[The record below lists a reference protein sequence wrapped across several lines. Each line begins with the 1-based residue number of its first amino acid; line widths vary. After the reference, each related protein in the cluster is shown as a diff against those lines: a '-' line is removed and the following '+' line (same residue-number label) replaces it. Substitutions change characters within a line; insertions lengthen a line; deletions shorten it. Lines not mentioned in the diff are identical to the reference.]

1 MARRCPKCGERYDSE
16 LKRCPNCNARA
27 KGGSRVQ
34 KNDKPWLG
42 AVVVA
47 VAVLCIA
54 VAVFLVIKALQPSDG
69 VKDNKKPSNDVVE
82 NVDPTPAG
90 DDTQT
95 DVPPSDSADE
105 TPPADVPDD
114 ETPPPEDVP
123 EKKVDSIV
131 LDTYELEMAEAGE
144 TAILAADIYPAT
156 AAALL
161 KWSSEDENIVT
172 VDGDGIVT
180 AVAPGTTSV
189 VARAGDKSA
198 TCIVTV
204 LGEAEDGGEENGV
217 PDVDIDSTVEIYNIY
232 YKASSFPGEM
242 SISYGET
249 VQMCV
254 DVDGVRAKEGIVWS
268 SDDTSVATVD
278 EKGVVKG
285 VGGGVA
291 EITATVGSKSVSCIC
306 RVR

>member
-1 MARRCPKCGERYDSE
+1 MARRCPKCGQRYDSE

-42 AVVVA
+42 AVV
-47 VAVLCIA
+47 IA
-54 VAVFLVIKALQPSDG
+54 VALVCIAIAAFLVIKALHPSDG
-69 VKDNKKPSNDVVE
+69 VKNNKKP
-82 NVDPTPAG
+82 A
-90 DDTQT
+90 DDTVQNVPATPSADEGDT
-95 DVPPSDSADE
+95 DVPPSEPVEETPSADAGDE
-105 TPPADVPDD
+105 EVPP
-114 ETPPPEDVP
+114 TEDVP

-131 LDTYELEMAEAGE
+131 LDTYELTIEAGE
-144 TAILAADIYPAT
+144 TSILAADIYPAT
-156 AAALL
+156 AASML
-161 KWSSEDENIVT
+161 KWTSEDESIVT

-180 AVAPGTTSV
+180 AVAPGTASI
-189 VARAGDKSA
+189 VAEAGDKSA

-204 LGEAEDGGEENGV
+204 TGEVEDGDAEPDK
-217 PDVDIDSTVEIYNIY
+217 PDVDADSELAIYNIY
-232 YKASSFPGEM
+232 YKASNFPGEM

-254 DVDGVRAKEGIVWS
+254 DVDGVRAKDGITWT
-268 SDDTSVATVD
+268 SDDASVATVN
-278 EKGVVKG
+278 ENGVVKG

-291 EITATVGSKSVSCIC
+291 EITATVGGKSVSCIC